1 MVALHHTRTS
11 HLQGLH
17 ESRGYTIN
25 NTDDASRPL
34 TILLNSAQITPTP
47 TSSTAAAAATSA
59 IPTTLGYT
67 GCNASNGISYTTSGQ
82 TFTRLRNLDR
92 SLGADDLITGGIKAP
107 TLDACIDQCANFSG
121 NQCLGVAYHG
131 QNEIDNESS
140 CYLKSSSPS
149 AATNL
154 TVKTGPSSGV
164 LS

>member
-1 MVALHHTRTS
+1 MVALHHTRTP

-47 TSSTAAAAATSA
+47 TSSTAVAASA

-67 GCNASNGISYTTSGQ
+67 GCNASNGISYTTPSQ
-82 TFTRLRNLDR
+82 TFTRLCNLDW
-92 SLGADDLITGGIKAP
+92 SLGANDLITGGIKAP

-121 NQCLGVAYHG
+121 NHCLGVAYHG
-131 QNEIDNESS
+131 QNEIDNENS

-154 TVKTGPSSGV
+154 TVKMGPSSGF